1 MRRRTWVAAPGALI
15 LLAACL
21 LIYHAASR
29 NDAATVEDRERRLQ
43 EAMPDGSWTIVHETE
58 VEGYLLS
65 GARGGRGQSALAVF
79 EPIGGGR
86 YQLRE
91 AVSHG
96 AGVITNNVR
105 IQDTWYDVIWFG
117 GAVTEYAEV
126 SYVVGRESQGP
137 YRYDTSEME
146 VICRPAPANEYS
158 ISAAYYDGE
167 GTQYQ

>member
-1 MRRRTWVAAPGALI
+1 MIRYTKREQ
-15 LLAACL
+15 
-21 LIYHAASR
+21 HSR
-29 NDAATVEDRERRLQ
+29 KA
-43 EAMPDGSWTIVHETE
+43 
-58 VEGYLLS
+58 
-65 GARGGRGQSALAVF
+65 GGRDETQDLGRGAGCADSA
-79 EPIGGGR
+79 G
-86 YQLRE
+86 
-91 AVSHG
+91 SHG